1 MTKKRYFFNIL
12 LFFTVQYSI
21 CQNNKLLTIEN
32 FPQEKIFVHTNS
44 NFFVT
49 GEEILFKIYCLNAS
63 ENNMSTLSKIGY
75 IELIDENNNS
85 VYKQKIRLKNGE
97 NDGAIFL
104 NQELRTGT
112 YKFISY
118 TQWMRNSQTFFE
130 ENIFIINPFSDKLK
144 KLDSLEIIN
153 YSKIETK
160 NTAILELKV
169 DKKSYQKREKVTFN
183 FDKKTNANVSISVRK
198 IDSLNIPSKINIRS
212 YLTNFAPSKSVST
225 KEYLPEL
232 RGELFY
238 GKVLSKSG
246 ENVSNLKIGISF
258 IGNQK
263 VTKTAI
269 TNSKGDFFVNLDKS
283 YEAENVIV
291 EVLDHPKDSFIIE
304 LNSNDKLEKSYQNFT
319 KIYYTDAIRKLV
331 KQKSI
336 YNQIENAYHEVKQPF
351 VETEQNN
358 SYIFDKNAHKIVYQL
373 DDYTR
378 FKTMKEVTVEILQD
392 VWISEKNDTFNFH
405 VRDFNLEVDTDVKT
419 LLIVDGFLVNNHS
432 DIVFFDALKIK
443 TIEIVKERYFFG
455 AKKYQGI
462 INITTFNNAYKPNTN
477 EKNLFSL
484 LKPSKEITLFSPNYS
499 SSKND
504 KIPDFRTQLY
514 WNPNLKNTS
523 DPISFYTSDVTGT
536 FEIIIEGITFDG
548 TPIYEKT
555 FFEVQ

>member
-246 ENVSNLKIGISF
+246 ENVTNLKIGISF

-304 LNSNDKLEKSYQNFT
+304 LNSNDKLEKSFQNFT
-319 KIYYTDAIRKLV
+319 KIYYTNAIRKLI

-351 VETEQNN
+351 EETEQNN
-358 SYIFDKNAHKIVYQL
+358 SYIFDKNVHKIVYQL

-419 LLIVDGFLVNNHS
+419 LLIVDGFIVNNHS

-443 TIEIVKERYFFG
+443 TIEIVKEKYFFG

-462 INITTFNNAYKPNTN
+462 INITSFNNAYKPNTN

-514 WNPNLKNTS
+514 WNPSLKNTS

>member
-49 GEEILFKIYCLNAS
+49 GEEIHFKIYCLNAS
-63 ENNMSTLSKIGY
+63 KNNMSTLSKIGY

-499 SSKND
+499 SSIND